1 MRVRKKK
8 KIGCRILAAALSV
21 CMLLAVQ
28 PDLYGGVV
36 AQAAEVVESGTCG
49 DTLTWTLDADGVLT
63 IRGTGAMKDYSNS
76 WTSTNKS
83 PFHANQAIKTVV
95 IEEGVTGI
103 GKAAFMGCESLTA
116 VTMPDSVTSIGD
128 DAFYNCSAL
137 ENVVMS
143 KNVTSIGNVAFLAC
157 KKLRSIE
164 IPDGVE
170 QIGSRTFSQCE
181 SLTAVIIP
189 DSVAGI
195 GDGAFFHCSGLGTVT
210 FQGTA
215 TIPALNKQSMD
226 IFMDCLFVQEN
237 KKGIRI
243 PHGYESSYLATE
255 GWSDYASYIAH
266 SHDDG
271 VIFDQ
276 VLPASGGKL
285 EGGNYYLTEDVAL
298 ENWIRISSGA
308 EVNLCLNGHTLYGP
322 GGNSAIDIDGTLNV
336 YDCNGGGVLS
346 GDSEAGARNT
356 AVTVET
362 DGVLNLYS
370 GKITGSGLAVIDMN
384 GTANLAGGKIEGGST
399 HMIDNVGTVTIG
411 GSAVVGGGTGSAS
424 CAVINNDAKSVLTVR
439 DNASLS
445 GLLYGVDNLSGTVN
459 IEGGAITST
468 ERYSYGIRN
477 SGVLNITGGTVTG
490 GGYGIQMDHSDAVLN
505 LSGSPSVSGK
515 TADLYLRTGT
525 GVTRDNALDAV
536 GYTGAALTVTE
547 AATTGREDSYAIKT
561 AEGNKDK
568 FTLTDSG
575 WKYLYRDGGLVLF
588 DTANHTHSY
597 TYAADGA
604 VITESCICGHEE
616 TAALSVKSGAD
627 LTYTGSEIR
636 PVTVTCSGG
645 WAGTGADQ
653 PDESKITYTGN
664 TDAGTATAALTVS
677 GKTAGL
683 DFTISPR
690 GMDGAAVTLA
700 DGTLTYNGREQT
712 KEVSGVAVNGKT
724 LVQGTDYTISG
735 NKGTDAGTY
744 TLTVTGKGNYRG
756 TASVSFAIAGRSLAD
771 GMVSIAPGPYY
782 HTGNAVTP
790 AVTVKDG
797 STVLA
802 SGADYTVRYQDN
814 TSAGTATVTVTGKG
828 NYTGTIRKTFDITV
842 RKTGEDKPG
851 VSDKPEVSRK
861 EQEKNA
867 LLLNAKLKVS
877 QPGKKINVVWGKVS
891 GADGYDVYVQY
902 CSKKF
907 TKKSITAIR
916 SGRTTK
922 VTVKKVNGKP
932 LDLKKN
938 YKVYVLAYRLADGKK
953 IMLAKTVTAHIVGRK
968 NKKYTNVKA
977 VKVKKNSYSL
987 KKGKT
992 VTVKAR
998 TVLVSPGKKQLT
1010 NVHAKQFRY
1019 ASTDKKVAAVSAKG
1033 KIRAVGKGSCII
1045 YVYARNGYAKK
1056 IKVKVK

>member
-1 MRVRKKK
+1 MNAKMRVRKKK

-21 CMLLAVQ
+21 GMLLAVQ
-28 PDLYGGVV
+28 PDLYGVVV

-49 DTLTWTLDADGVLT
+49 DALTWTLDGDGVLT
-63 IRGTGAMKDYSNS
+63 IRGSGAMKDYSDS
-76 WTSTNKS
+76 WTSIYRS

-103 GKAAFMGCESLTA
+103 GKAAFMGCQSLTA
-116 VTMPDSVTSIGD
+116 VTLPDSVTSIGD
-128 DAFYNCSAL
+128 SAFYNCSAL

-143 KNVTSIGNVAFLAC
+143 KNVISIGNVAFLTC

-170 QIGSRTFSQCE
+170 QIGSKTFSQCE
-181 SLTAVIIP
+181 SLTAVTIP

-195 GDGAFFHCSGLGTVT
+195 GDGAFAHCSGLGTVT

-276 VLPASGGKL
+276 VLPDDGGTL
-285 EGGNYYLTEDVAL
+285 ESGNYYLTEDVAL
-298 ENWIRISSGA
+298 KNWIRISSGA

-322 GGNSAIDIDGTLNV
+322 GGNPAIDIKGTLNV

-346 GDSEAGARNT
+346 GDSEAGTENA

-370 GKITGSGLAVIDMN
+370 GKITGSSDTVIHIL
-384 GTANLAGGKIEGGST
+384 GTANLSGGKIEGGST
-399 HMIDNVGTVTIG
+399 CSISNVGTVMIG
-411 GSAVVGGGTGSAS
+411 GSAVVSGGTGSYG
-424 CAVINNDAKSVLTVR
+424 CAVINNSRKAVLTVK

-445 GLLYGVDNLSGTVN
+445 SPGGRGVENWGTAN
-459 IEGGAITST
+459 IEGGT
-468 ERYSYGIRN
+468 
-477 SGVLNITGGTVTG
+477 ITGDK
-490 GGYGIQMDHSDAVLN
+490 YGVYMGHSDAVLN

-515 TADLYLRTGT
+515 TADLYLKTGT
-525 GVTRDNALDAV
+525 GVTRDDARV
-536 GYTGAALTVTE
+536 DAAGYAGDALTVTE
-547 AATTGREDSYAIKT
+547 AATTGREGSYAIR
-561 AEGNKDK
+561 ASEGNKDK
-568 FTLTDSG
+568 FTLTNSG
-575 WKYLYRDGGLVLF
+575 WQYRYKDGGLVLF

-597 TYAADGA
+597 AYAADGA

-677 GKTAGL
+677 GETACL

-690 GMDGAAVTLA
+690 GMDGAAVTPA
-700 DGTLTYNGREQT
+700 DGTLTYNGGEQT
-712 KEVSGVAVNGKT
+712 KEVSGVVVNGKT
-724 LVQGTDYTISG
+724 LLRGTDYTISG
-735 NKGTDAGTY
+735 NKGTNAGTY

-756 TASVSFAIAGRSLAD
+756 SASASFAIAGRSLAD
-771 GMVSIAPGPYY
+771 GMVSIAPGPHY

-802 SGADYTVRYQDN
+802 GGADYTVRYQDN

-851 VSDKPEVSRK
+851 VSDKPETPDKPEVSRK

-938 YKVYVLAYRLADGKK
+938 YKIYVLAYRLADGKK
-953 IMLAKTVTAHIVGRK
+953 VMLAKTVTAHIVGRK

-977 VKVKKNSYSL
+977 VKVKKSSYSL

-992 VTVKAR
+992 VTVKAG

-1010 NVHAKQFRY
+1010 NAHAKQFRY
-1019 ASTDKKVAAVSAKG
+1019 ASTNKKVAAVSAKG
-1033 KIRAVGKGSCII
+1033 KIRAVGKGSCNI